1 MRDALPGT
9 PTKRAAIVATLVR
22 SPSMRDRLQD
32 LVLYMSQEQEDTLA
46 IAQATLEDAT
56 EAFNT
61 TKEDAQRMLD
71 QQRIQC

>member
-1 MRDALPGT
+1 MPST
-9 PTKRAAIVATLVR
+9 PTKKAVIVASLVR
-22 SPSMRDRLQD
+22 SPSMRDHLQD

>member
-1 MRDALPGT
+1 
-9 PTKRAAIVATLVR
+9 
-22 SPSMRDRLQD
+22 MRDRLQH

-46 IAQATLEDAT
+46 ITQATLEDAT
-56 EAFNT
+56 DEAFNT

>member
-1 MRDALPGT
+1 
-9 PTKRAAIVATLVR
+9 
-22 SPSMRDRLQD
+22 MRDRLQD